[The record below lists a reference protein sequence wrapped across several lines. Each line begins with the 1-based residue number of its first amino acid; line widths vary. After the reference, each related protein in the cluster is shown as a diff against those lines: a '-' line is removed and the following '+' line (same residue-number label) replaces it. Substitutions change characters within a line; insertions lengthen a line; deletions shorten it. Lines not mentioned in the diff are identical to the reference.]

1 MAANLEVT
9 KGKKKSKH
17 CKVSSAFVNFSKSF
31 CGSILEGMFWE
42 ALSAA
47 LLSGLGN

>member
-9 KGKKKSKH
+9 TGKKSKH

-31 CGSILEGMFWE
+31 CGSILGGMFWE